1 MYLRYRTSTHDVLST
16 VSDVL
21 SVVSAMPSNSIEPMS
36 TVERAVESLGPG
48 LKLGQGR
55 IGRWTSDG
63 TTSHM
68 LSVQGQISEPDM
80 CWCRDSPAYDWSD
93 VTAVERG
100 CCDEL
105 GKKLEDVKTAAGGHG
120 RNSRL
125 ICGSKVLLIASWT
138 LPRFHFD

>member
-36 TVERAVESLGPG
+36 TVERAVESLGLG

-63 TTSHM
+63 MTSRM
-68 LSVQGQISEPDM
+68 LSVQGRISEPDM
-80 CWCRDSPAYDWSD
+80 CW
-93 VTAVERG
+93 
-100 CCDEL
+100 
-105 GKKLEDVKTAAGGHG
+105 
-120 RNSRL
+120 
-125 ICGSKVLLIASWT
+125 
-138 LPRFHFD
+138 

>member
-21 SVVSAMPSNSIEPMS
+21 ISAMPSNSIEPMS
-36 TVERAVESLGPG
+36 TVERAVESLGLG

-80 CWCRDSPAYDWSD
+80 CW
-93 VTAVERG
+93 
-100 CCDEL
+100 
-105 GKKLEDVKTAAGGHG
+105 
-120 RNSRL
+120 
-125 ICGSKVLLIASWT
+125 
-138 LPRFHFD
+138 